1 VRASSVAC
9 PVAAALVGLLSVVAP
24 GHAQSRWTV
33 DPKTSLAWWQV
44 SPHLNHLWAT
54 TCPAEPS
61 WRPGEGR
68 SSGWS
73 INPLLKMPAT
83 GYANVEDTV
92 HVPLFPRRWVNA
104 VCVEAIRGEVV
115 IEDTVHWRGVRG
127 AVAVRG
133 DALITGEAIRDV
145 MMHQLLET
153 GQFPE
158 IRFALDSLVGLTKR
172 ADTVLG
178 KAVGSLTLRGT
189 PMPITAAVTL
199 FPDAGGMRVL
209 AKWRAPA
216 WILADL
222 TPKIHFY
229 GLGVDAMLW
238 RDLFMGADLVF
249 RLEATPAQ

>member
-1 VRASSVAC
+1 
-9 PVAAALVGLLSVVAP
+9 VGLLSAAAA
-24 GHAQSRWTV
+24 GHAQTRWTV
-33 DPKTSLAWWQV
+33 DSKTSLAWWQV

-68 SSGWS
+68 SSGWT
-73 INPLLKMPAT
+73 INPLLKLPST

-92 HVPLFPRRWVNA
+92 HVPLFPRRWVNP
-104 VCVEAIRGEVV
+104 VCVEAVRGEVV
-115 IEDTVHWRGVRG
+115 VDDTLHFRGVHG
-127 AVAVRG
+127 AVTVRG
-133 DALITGEAIRDV
+133 DALITGEGIRDV

-158 IRFALDSLVGLTKR
+158 IQFTLDSLVDVTKR
-172 ADTVLG
+172 ADTIV
-178 KAVGSLTLRGT
+178 ARAIGSLTLRAT
-189 PMPITAAVTL
+189 PTRITAGVKV

-209 AKWRAPA
+209 AKWRSPA

-222 TPKIHFY
+222 TPRIHTY
-229 GLGVDAMLW
+229 GLGVDALLW

-249 RLEATPAQ
+249 RPEATPAR

>member
-1 VRASSVAC
+1 M
-9 PVAAALVGLLSVVAP
+9 
-24 GHAQSRWTV
+24 

-68 SSGWS
+68 STGWT

-92 HVPLFPRRWVNA
+92 HVPLFPRRWVNPVCAEA
-104 VCVEAIRGEVV
+104 VGGEVV
-115 IEDTVHWRGVRG
+115 VQDTAHWRGVRG
-127 AVAVRG
+127 TVTVRG
-133 DALITGEAIRDV
+133 DALITGESIRDV
-145 MMHQLLET
+145 LMHQLLQT

-158 IRFALDSLVGLTKR
+158 IQFSLDSLIDVSRR

-178 KAVGSLTLRGT
+178 SAVGTLTLRGT
-189 PMPITAAVTL
+189 RTPTTAAVKW

-209 AKWRAPA
+209 ARWRAPA
-216 WILADL
+216 WILQDL
-222 TPKIHFY
+222 TPKIRSY
-229 GLGVDAMLW
+229 GLGVDAALW
-238 RDLFMGADLVF
+238 KDLFMGADLVF
-249 RLEATPAQ
+249 LPEATPGH